1 MRVAAVPGAVVE
13 NMILS
18 IDLSIL
24 LRYTCCTPASNSHFV
39 VDSQTMEVFE

>member
-13 NMILS
+13 NMILP

-24 LRYTCCTPASNSHFV
+24 LRYTCCTQASNSHFV
-39 VDSQTMEVFE
+39 VYSQTMEVFE